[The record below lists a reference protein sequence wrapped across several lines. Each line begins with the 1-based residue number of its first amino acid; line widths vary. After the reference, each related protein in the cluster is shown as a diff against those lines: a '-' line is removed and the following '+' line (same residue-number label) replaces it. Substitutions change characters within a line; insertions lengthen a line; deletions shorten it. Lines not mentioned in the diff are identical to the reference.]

1 MTNIKFSTRQRHNI
15 KQWSHV
21 PTTTLKATSLYPK
34 LSEPTPILSLSA
46 LCCCC
51 LENLM
56 MQECTE
62 QYQAASLPDLL
73 ATPLQSDARQF
84 MKDVI
89 YAT

>member
-1 MTNIKFSTRQRHNI
+1 
-15 KQWSHV
+15 
-21 PTTTLKATSLYPK
+21 
-34 LSEPTPILSLSA
+34 
-46 LCCCC
+46 
-51 LENLM
+51 M